1 MHLFFDISLLYFK
14 LCWKKNRKI
23 IFPILSMFL
32 RLKSYKRKT
41 RITKKKFKEE
51 KILIQE
57 KINIQKKK
65 KNFKK
70 YKK

>member
-41 RITKKKFKEE
+41 RITKKKKKIKEA

-57 KINIQKKK
+57 KIDIQKKK
-65 KNFKK
+65 KNFQKC
-70 YKK
+70 